1 MVIYVKNFLKSAFIF
16 FLCAS
21 IFFGCSY
28 FYLYKSLEKTKKV
41 TGETEDKVPYY
52 ELPDNCGLRFF
63 MPGEREII
71 ISLDFTE
78 EIAYI
83 ININKENGLKG
94 SYAGYTVDYD
104 FTLDY
109 SVLSELFD
117 RLGGLDLK
125 NNGEELR
132 FTGVQ
137 VCDRLC
143 TNNSANF
150 HFEVVCAVCERIAQS
165 GFSADDF
172 VYLLE
177 NSDTRLT
184 VPVCIYWQPHLEK
197 MFANAVFVNWVI

>member
-1 MVIYVKNFLKSAFIF
+1 MVIYVKNFLKAAFIF
-16 FLCAS
+16 FLCGS

-28 FYLYKSLEKTKKV
+28 FYLYKSLENTKKV
-41 TGETEDKVPYY
+41 TGKTDENVPYY

-63 MPGEREII
+63 MPGGQEII
-71 ISLDFTE
+71 FFLDFTE
-78 EIAYI
+78 EISYI
-83 ININKENGLKG
+83 ININDKNGLKG
-94 SYAGYTVDYD
+94 SYAGYTLDYD

-125 NNGEELR
+125 SDDGVLR

-143 TNNSANF
+143 TDNSEEF
-150 HFEVVCAVCERIAQS
+150 SFEVVCAVCERIAKN
-165 GFSADDF
+165 GFSGDDF